1 MEVNNV
7 NDNLIDDVKTNQ
19 TGNKKKKVDKI
30 LTIVLLVVLVLMTAT
45 IFVNKF
51 VFVNVYV
58 EGQSMYPTL
67 TSGDVLF
74 AYQGNDA
81 EVGDIVVIDGEKSN
95 GQGGYDLLIKRIIAI
110 GQKDKTIIVEIK
122 DGKVY
127 VGDSDQTLE
136 ELKEDYLPKDT
147 FTYSIAPEFKKRWE
161 LSEGEV
167 FYLGDNRSHS
177 SDSRYMGYDV
187 CKKSQIIGVVPEWA
201 LSMRWLSGF
210 LFSTGQFFSNLF

>member
-1 MEVNNV
+1 MAV
-7 NDNLIDDVKTNQ
+7 LIF
-19 TGNKKKKVDKI
+19 I
-30 LTIVLLVVLVLMTAT
+30 
-45 IFVNKF
+45 NKF

-81 EVGDIVVIDGEKSN
+81 EVGDIVVIDGEKAN
-95 GQGGYDLLIKRIIAI
+95 GKGGYDLLIKRIIAI

-127 VGDSDQTLE
+127 VGDSDQTLQ
-136 ELKEDYLPKDT
+136 ELKEDYLPEGT
-147 FTYSIAPEFKKRWE
+147 FTFSIAPEFKTRWE
-161 LSEGEV
+161 LAEGEV

-187 CKKSQIIGVVPEWA
+187 CKKSQIIGIVPEWA